1 MTDCTQ
7 LKLGFHPRLPIEV
20 AFDAPDTSSDGGALL
35 LRQVDDRLK
44 LSERFSSC
52 IPDHRDPRFTVHFRL
67 EQIRQRI
74 FQIALGYEDC
84 NDARALRLDPLLKVA
99 CDLLPED
106 EAQLSSQP
114 TLSRLENAVDMRSIK
129 KLLLQFEGDYVAS
142 FKSPPEVI
150 ILDIDTTDDP
160 THGQQELTFFHGYYD
175 QHMYHPMLVF
185 DGLTG
190 QLVTAILRPGNAH
203 AARGGMGVLRRIIVA
218 LKRRFPKTSIVVR
231 GDSAFAVPRLMAM
244 LEEMNVEF
252 DGGVDFLLGLAQNAN
267 LRRLGAAATA
277 TANARFAAG
286 EDYVRH
292 FDSFRYAAKTWP
304 HERLVVMKAERTEKG
319 ENPRF
324 IVTSIEGFPPQW
336 MYDGYCE
343 RGQCE
348 NFIKDLKN
356 ALQADRL
363 SCETFTANFFRLLEH
378 AAAYVLMH
386 ALRAHA
392 GEASPALANVQMD
405 TLRLRLLKVAATVKQ
420 SARRISVRL
429 PRAFPLAGIFA
440 AISGTL
446 AALNL

>member
-7 LKLGFHPRLPIEV
+7 LALGFHPRLPIEV
-20 AFDAPDTSSDGGALL
+20 AFDAPESSSDGGALL

-44 LSERFSSC
+44 LSERFASC
-52 IPDHRDPRFTVHFRL
+52 IPDRRDPRFVVHQRQ
-67 EQIRQRI
+67 EQARQRL

-84 NDARALRLDPLLKVA
+84 NDAGTLRLDPLLKVA
-99 CDLLPED
+99 CDLMPED

-142 FKSPPEVI
+142 FKSPPEVV

-160 THGQQELTFFHGYYD
+160 TRGQQELSFFHGYYD

-190 QLVTAILRPGNAH
+190 QLVTAILRPGNTH

-218 LKRRFPKTSIVVR
+218 LRRRFPATSIVVR

-244 LEEMNVEF
+244 LERLKVEL
-252 DGGVDFLLGLAQNAN
+252 GGVDFLLGLAQKAN
-267 LRRLGAAATA
+267 LRRHGAPAMAV
-277 TANARFAAG
+277 ANAQFAAG
-286 EDYVRH
+286 QNYVRH
-292 FDSFRYAAKTWP
+292 FDSFRYAAATWP

-324 IVTSIEGFPPQW
+324 VVTSIEGFPPQW

-348 NFIKDLKN
+348 NFIKDFKN

-386 ALRAHA
+386 ALRTHA
-392 GEASPALANVQMD
+392 GQVSPVLASVQLD
-405 TLRLRLLKVAATVKQ
+405 TLRLRLLKVAATVTQ
-420 SARRISVRL
+420 SARRIFVRL

-440 AISGTL
+440 AISGAL
-446 AALNL
+446 VPLNL

>member
-7 LKLGFHPRLPIEV
+7 LNIGFHPRLPIDV
-20 AFDAPDTSSDGGALL
+20 SFDAPDTSSDGGALL

-44 LSERFSSC
+44 LSQQFAAC
-52 IPDHRDPRFTVHFRL
+52 IPDHRNPVFVVHTRL

-84 NDARALRLDPLLKVA
+84 NDAKTLRLDPLLKVA
-99 CDLLPED
+99 CDLLPDD
-106 EAQLSSQP
+106 EGQLSSQP
-114 TLSRLENAVDMRSIK
+114 TLSRLENAADMRSIK
-129 KLLLQFEGDYVAS
+129 KLLLLREGNYVAS
-142 FKSPPEVI
+142 FKSPPELV

-160 THGQQELTFFHGYYD
+160 THGQQELSFFHGYYD

-218 LKRRFPKTSIVVR
+218 LRRRFPKTSIVVR
-231 GDSAFAVPRLMAM
+231 GDSAFAVPRLTAM
-244 LEEMNVEF
+244 LEELNVEL
-252 DGGVDFLLGLAQNAN
+252 GGVDFLLGLAQNAN
-267 LRRLGAAATA
+267 LHRLGAPVMAA
-277 TANARFAAG
+277 ANAKFAAG
-286 EDYVRH
+286 QNYVRH

-304 HERLVVMKAERTEKG
+304 HERQVVMKAERTEKG

-336 MYDGYCE
+336 MYDAYCE

-348 NFIKDLKN
+348 NLIKDFKN
-356 ALQADRL
+356 AIQSDRL
-363 SCETFTANFFRLLEH
+363 SCETFVANFFRLLEH
-378 AAAYVLMH
+378 AAAYDLMH
-386 ALRAHA
+386 ALRVHA
-392 GEASPALANVQMD
+392 GEASPALATVQMD

-440 AISGTL
+440 AISGAL

>member
-7 LKLGFHPRLPIEV
+7 LKIDFHPHLPIDV
-20 AFDAPDTSSDGGALL
+20 SFDAPETSSDGGALL
-35 LRQVDDRLK
+35 LRQLDERLK
-44 LSERFSSC
+44 LSARFSTC
-52 IPDHRDPRFTVHFRL
+52 IPDRRDPRFVVHQRL
-67 EQIRQRI
+67 EQVRQRI

-84 NDARALRLDPLLKVA
+84 NDAGALRLDPLLKVA

-129 KLLLQFEGDYVAS
+129 KLLLQFEGDYVDS
-142 FKSPPEVI
+142 FKSPPEVV

-160 THGQQELTFFHGYYD
+160 THGQQELSFFHGYYD

-190 QLVTAILRPGNAH
+190 QLVTAILRPGNTH
-203 AARGGMGVLRRIIVA
+203 AARGGMGVLRRIIGA
-218 LKRRFPKTSIVVR
+218 LKRRFPQVSILVR
-231 GDSAFAVPRLMAM
+231 GDSAFAVPRLMTM
-244 LEEMNVEF
+244 LEALKAEL
-252 DGGVDFLLGLAQNAN
+252 GGVDFLLGLAQNAT
-267 LRRLGAAATA
+267 LRRLGAPATA
-277 TANARFAAG
+277 AANAQFAAG
-286 EDYVRH
+286 QDYVRH
-292 FDSFRYAAKTWP
+292 FDSFRYAAKTWS

-336 MYDGYCE
+336 MYDGYCD

-348 NFIKDLKN
+348 NFIKDFKN
-356 ALQADRL
+356 ALQSDRL
-363 SCETFTANFFRLLEH
+363 SCETFTANFFRLLQH

-386 ALRAHA
+386 ALRTHA
-392 GEASPALANVQMD
+392 GEASPALATVQMD
-405 TLRLRLLKVAATVKQ
+405 TLRLRLLKVATTVKQ

-429 PRAFPLAGIFA
+429 PRAFPLASIFA
-440 AISGTL
+440 AISSTL
-446 AALNL
+446 AVLNL

>member
-7 LKLGFHPRLPIEV
+7 LKFGFHPRLPIEV

-35 LRQVDDRLK
+35 LRQVDDLLK
-44 LSERFSSC
+44 LSEQFSSC
-52 IPDHRDPRFTVHFRL
+52 IPDHRDARFVVHTRL
-67 EQIRQRI
+67 EQTRQRI

-84 NDARALRLDPLLKVA
+84 NDAKALRLDPLLKVA
-99 CDLLPED
+99 CDLLPDDKAE
-106 EAQLSSQP
+106 LSSQP
-114 TLSRLENAVDMRSIK
+114 TLSRLENAADMRSIK
-129 KLLLQFEGDYVAS
+129 KLLLLREGNYVAS
-142 FKSPPEVI
+142 FKSPPQLV

-160 THGQQELTFFHGYYD
+160 THGQQELSFFHGYYD

-218 LKRRFPKTSIVVR
+218 LRRRFPQTNIVVR
-231 GDSAFAVPRLMAM
+231 GDSAFAVPRLTAM
-244 LEEMNVEF
+244 LEDLNVEL
-252 DGGVDFLLGLAQNAN
+252 GGVDFLLGLAQNAN
-267 LRRLGAAATA
+267 LRRLGAPVMAA
-277 TANARFAAG
+277 ANAKFAAG

-336 MYDGYCE
+336 MYDAYCE

-348 NFIKDLKN
+348 NLIKDLKN
-356 ALQADRL
+356 ALQSDRL
-363 SCETFTANFFRLLEH
+363 SCETFAANFFRLLEH
-378 AAAYVLMH
+378 AAAYDLMH
-386 ALRAHA
+386 ALRTHA
-392 GEASPALANVQMD
+392 GEVSPALATVQMD
-405 TLRLRLLKVAATVKQ
+405 TLRLKLLKVAAAVKQ

-429 PRAFPLAGIFA
+429 PRAFPLAGVFA
-440 AISGTL
+440 AISGAL
-446 AALNL
+446 EALNL